1 MKKLILSILSL
12 AVVATL
18 SVSCSKIYTGSNQDA
33 RVYEPTNT
41 TPLTRP
47 LTADVNV
54 VSQDRITDT
63 WTFDLTPSKKIKSL
77 DKNGELPTSLKVK
90 ALAKSANKNNADMI
104 IAATFDYQQ
113 EIKVKG
119 LFSKV
124 TSNVVTVTVSGYPAH
139 FSNWEPL
146 SKDSKDYEWIEDFY
160 GIKIGKDKKE
170 SKASNVS
177 VVINADK

>member
-104 IAATFDYQQ
+104 IAATFDYEQKMKVSGLFR
-113 EIKVKG
+113 KVK
-119 LFSKV
+119 
-124 TSNVVTVTVSGYPAH
+124 SNIVTVTVSGYPAR
-139 FSNWEPL
+139 FSNWKPVSQEAG
-146 SKDSKDYEWIEDFY
+146 DYEWIQDFY
-160 GIKIGKDKKE
+160 GNKFGWNKKCDK
-170 SKASNVS
+170 SNVS